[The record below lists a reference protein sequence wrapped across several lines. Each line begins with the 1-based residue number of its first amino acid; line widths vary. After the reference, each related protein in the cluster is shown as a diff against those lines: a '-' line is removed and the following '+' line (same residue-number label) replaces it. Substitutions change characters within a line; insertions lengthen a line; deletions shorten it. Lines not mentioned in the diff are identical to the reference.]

1 MRCRFLIPLYF
12 TLYLMLSNKNWT
24 YGTIFSVCRTPLH
37 LALSHANRKVFD
49 LILESP
55 SSLDLDSKNS
65 EGHPP
70 LWLAL
75 RSFEGTDDSSSNPFS
90 DEPSAGSKV
99 LEEMAESLV
108 AKGASVNIV
117 SALPQRSPHLS
128 NL

>member
-1 MRCRFLIPLYF
+1 MMLLNENFGLQLIF
-12 TLYLMLSNKNWT
+12 
-24 YGTIFSVCRTPLH
+24 FSVCRTPLH

-75 RSFEGTDDSSSNPFS
+75 RSFEGTDYSSSNPFS

-117 SALPQRSPHLS
+117 SALLPQRSHDETFGPHPT
-128 NL
+128 

>member
-1 MRCRFLIPLYF
+1 M
-12 TLYLMLSNKNWT
+12 
-24 YGTIFSVCRTPLH
+24 
-37 LALSHANRKVFD
+37 ALSHVNRKVFD

-117 SALPQRSPHLS
+117 SALPQRSHDETFGPHPT
-128 NL
+128 

>member
-1 MRCRFLIPLYF
+1 MELIF
-12 TLYLMLSNKNWT
+12 
-24 YGTIFSVCRTPLH
+24 IVCRTPLH

-55 SSLDLDSKNS
+55 TSIDLDSKNS

-75 RSFEGTDDSSSNPFS
+75 RSFEGTDDSLSNPFS
-90 DEPSAGSKV
+90 DEPSVGSKV
-99 LEEMAESLV
+99 FEEMAESLV

-117 SALPQRSPHLS
+117 SAQRYLKDPIKNVLTQLRCLTKGPQTPLTST
-128 NL
+128 